1 MHKNYT
7 LNSKRICHIYDRI
20 FKKILTL
27 SSRAVIGL
35 INGLFETDIIEAELT
50 KKITK
55 QVTEDVTRQVTED
68 VTRQVTQQV
77 QENIICKL
85 YSKLGDIDHVADLLG
100 LSASEVEKTVGV
112 AGK

>member
-1 MHKNYT
+1 MME
-7 LNSKRICHIYDRI
+7 D
-20 FKKILTL
+20 
-27 SSRAVIGL
+27 GL
-35 INGLFETDIIEAELT
+35 ILETDIIEAELT